1 MDGWN
6 LDEKKLKA
14 EFDRKFPNYNKTR
27 KCVICGET
35 FASGKPRSVCLG
47 CAMKNGLF
55 HEAPKR
61 EVKESWWTARRVQVA
76 ATLMAM
82 ATALTVG
89 IVSHNLAC
97 ALLAVVIS
105 LIILFNRK

>member
-76 ATLMAM
+76 ATVVAM
-82 ATALTVG
+82 ATVTTVG
-89 IVSHNLAC
+89 IVTHNLNC
-97 ALLAVVIS
+97 AILAIGIS